1 MRSERGQEDGIEIPE
16 LSLLSALELRRLI
29 ISREVSPREMA
40 AACLTRIRAVDDR
53 IRAFVTIDEEMVIAS
68 AASVER
74 NLKEVADL
82 PLAGIPFALK
92 DLTDTAGLRTT
103 YGSKLRE
110 HHVPTGDAAVARRL
124 REAGGVLLGKTN
136 TPEFGNRATT
146 AFGLFPATRNPWDL
160 SKTAGGSSGGSAA
173 AVAACLC
180 PIAEGSDGGGSI
192 RIPSS
197 CCGVVGIKPSR
208 GRVSNAPNSNPRGG
222 LITHGPIARTVRDAA
237 LMLDVMAGTEPGD
250 PFTAPKQLPSFLDSA
265 EIEPRNLRI
274 GLLVTSDKWIDPQVV
289 AAVDRTA
296 ALLESLGHRVEPAD
310 VDLTGL
316 GGVFRVMVEAE
327 SAANQVED
335 PALFS
340 DPYSRWCFERGT
352 KLTAV
357 EYIRATEEMFRRS
370 REIISESLKWDCLL
384 TPTVTLTPQPLETF
398 LADTERVAQD
408 DLAYIPFTYPFNISG
423 QPAISLPLGW
433 TNDGL
438 PIGVQL
444 VGKPYAEASLISLAA
459 QIERAAP
466 WASKYPATM
475 RGSDVP

>member
-1 MRSERGQEDGIEIPE
+1 
-16 LSLLSALELRRLI
+16 
-29 ISREVSPREMA
+29 
-40 AACLTRIRAVDDR
+40 
-53 IRAFVTIDEEMVIAS
+53 
-68 AASVER
+68 
-74 NLKEVADL
+74 
-82 PLAGIPFALK
+82 
-92 DLTDTAGLRTT
+92 
-103 YGSKLRE
+103 
-110 HHVPTGDAAVARRL
+110 
-124 REAGGVLLGKTN
+124 
-136 TPEFGNRATT
+136 
-146 AFGLFPATRNPWDL
+146 
-160 SKTAGGSSGGSAA
+160 
-173 AVAACLC
+173 
-180 PIAEGSDGGGSI
+180 
-192 RIPSS
+192 
-197 CCGVVGIKPSR
+197 
-208 GRVSNAPNSNPRGG
+208 
-222 LITHGPIARTVRDAA
+222 
-237 LMLDVMAGTEPGD
+237 MLDVMAGTEPGD

-352 KLTAV
+352 KLTAM

-370 REIISESLKWDCLL
+370 REIISESTKWDCLL

-398 LADTERVAQD
+398 LADTESVAED

-444 VGKPYAEASLISLAA
+444 VGRPYAEASLISLAA